1 MSMCNSCSRVSLL
14 GSRLGLGHR
23 SHCSRRRLE
32 QPESP
37 PHAQTDRYRCCDGLR
52 SRSLLGFD
60 DELGAGRV
68 DVCGSTARR
77 SCQKLTLFSGASY
90 SGAQGATGSISG
102 ELVTLQQPAQRRRPL
117 AMLLILSSVFTELSA
132 ESWDT
137 PQRSR
142 LQCPID
148 GQCSYG
154 HRRACSERKTCLLSA
169 LPPSQTQCCRVVS
182 VLCWYSMQ

>member
-1 MSMCNSCSRVSLL
+1 MQAGNGTAKTHRTVRWAESLTER
-14 GSRLGLGHR
+14 GAR
-23 SHCSRRRLE
+23 
-32 QPESP
+32 P
-37 PHAQTDRYRCCDGLR
+37 LR
-52 SRSLLGFD
+52 SLQHLHCFLPPFVCVRKHGKAQLLFRMCARKHSKAQ
-60 DELGAGRV
+60 LLNALLFAG
-68 DVCGSTARR
+68 T
-77 SCQKLTLFSGASY
+77 SY

-117 AMLLILSSVFTELSA
+117 AMLLILSSFFTELSA

-154 HRRACSERKTCLLSA
+154 HRRACSA
-169 LPPSQTQCCRVVS
+169 FRVRDFHMTS
-182 VLCWYSMQ
+182 GPHDRLCSHT

>member
-1 MSMCNSCSRVSLL
+1 MSLQRVSLL

-37 PHAQTDRYRCCDGLR
+37 PHAQTDRSRCCDGLR
-52 SRSLLGFD
+52 SRLLLGFD

-77 SCQKLTLFSGASY
+77 SCQKLTLFAGASY

-117 AMLLILSSVFTELSA
+117 AMLLILSSFFTELSA

-154 HRRACSERKTCLLSA
+154 HRRACSA
-169 LPPSQTQCCRVVS
+169 FRVRDFHMTSGPHDRVCS
-182 VLCWYSMQ
+182 HT